1 MAMIL
6 LLLCF
11 PVWAQSTPEERALIL
26 NEEMDFLLK
35 SAPQVEVYTAP
46 SNAVAPTRRSGQA
59 PSQMP
64 EGVESAE
71 DNYFSDEVRFQA
83 AAADTITPTDDNL
96 PPVDEEDMSY
106 LMDGGVPKTARP

>member
-6 LLLCF
+6 LLLSF
-11 PVWAQSTPEERALIL
+11 PLWAQSTPEERALIL

-35 SAPQVEVYTAP
+35 SAPQVRVYAAP
-46 SNAVAPTRRSGQA
+46 SNAAAPARGSGLS

-64 EGVESAE
+64 AGVESLE

-83 AAADTITPTDDNL
+83 AAADTINPSEDSA
-96 PPVDEEDMSY
+96 PAPEEDMSY
-106 LMDGGVPKTARP
+106 LMDGGVPKTATP